1 MNQRPAIGFA
11 FVLILVGVFFLLSN
25 AGAFDDLDLDIEQL
39 WPAIVV
45 LAGLAFLLQ
54 YLAGGWRDPGLVF
67 VGTAATL
74 LGLFFFLFTL
84 NVELPWEFE
93 TLRGPIDWED
103 SEVLWPAFPII
114 GGIAFVMLATFGRD
128 RGALG
133 VGLVAIAVGVI
144 AFPYTLS
151 SGKEWEEI
159 AQYWPVLLILAGGWQ
174 LLRLLFRRHLR

>member
-1 MNQRPAIGFA
+1 MNQRPSIGLA
-11 FVLILVGVFFLLSN
+11 FVLILVGLFFLLSN
-25 AGAFDDLDLDIEQL
+25 AGAFEDLDLDIEQL

-54 YLAGGWRDPGLVF
+54 YLAGGRHDPGLVF

-84 NVELPWEFE
+84 NVELPWEFDN
-93 TLRGPIDWED
+93 LRGPIDWAD
-103 SEVLWPAFPII
+103 SEALWPAYPLI
-114 GGIAFVMLATFGRD
+114 GGIAFLMLAIFDRD

-144 AFPYTLS
+144 AFPYTLG
-151 SGKEWEEI
+151 SGEEWKEI
-159 AQYWPVLLILAGGWQ
+159 ARYWPVLLILAGGWQ
-174 LLRLLFRRHLR
+174 LLRPLLRGRLR